1 MAAPQII
8 SLGIGAPA
16 SIGWFITLGL
26 GFEAPVVQGGNP
38 RNLMIGEGRVYSPG
52 PRLNPGS
59 GRLNI

>member
-16 SIGWFITLGL
+16 NIGWFITLGL
-26 GFEAPVVQGGNP
+26 GFEIPPAQGGNP
-38 RNLMIGEGRVYSPG
+38 RSLMIGEGRIYSPG

-59 GRLNI
+59 GRLVI